1 MKQIKRLDYID
12 RAKGIAILLMILGH
26 AAPGRVILTWIF
38 AFHMPLFFIV
48 SGVLV
53 REKFRGTI
61 SFFEVKTSFKKRL
74 FQLGIP
80 YVVFS
85 LVLTLFYGFLNY
97 TTSGNW
103 GVFSYIFQIVT
114 LQGVDSLWF
123 IPCYFAA
130 EFLMKLTCMCSSKLV
145 NVIGVGSILL
155 IIVLFSLSD
164 AISSFWLLRLGI
176 KFLICYSFIYIG
188 YALSLLNLLKHL
200 NTVISIL
207 VLGMCS
213 IFALYNGFSE
223 IGSIQLNNPILFYV
237 NAIGITWTLF
247 FFLNISKDTKVMKSL
262 SFFGRNSI
270 VILCTNNII
279 IEIIRLLD
287 YRIWNNILLSWN
299 TCGAIVLSVII
310 ILIEIGLIKI
320 VNSTQAK
327 SLFGKR

>member
-123 IPCYFAA
+123 IPCYFVA
-130 EFLMKLTCMCSSKLV
+130 ENVMKLTCMRSSVFV
-145 NVIGVGSILL
+145 NIIGVSSILL
-155 IIVLFSLSD
+155 IIAFFLSEH
-164 AISSFWLLRLGI
+164 ISSFWMLRLGL
-176 KFLICYSFIYIG
+176 KFVICYSFVYIG
-188 YALSLLNLLKHL
+188 YVLCGLSLLRRL
-200 NTVISIL
+200 NGNIAIIVFCVCSIL
-207 VLGMCS
+207 
-213 IFALYNGFSE
+213 ALYNGFSE
-223 IGSIQLNNPILFYV
+223 IGSLRLNNPILYYM
-237 NAIGITWTLF
+237 NAMGITWALF
-247 FFLNISKDTKVMKSL
+247 FFLNVSKDTVVMKSL

-270 VILCTNNII
+270 IILCTNNLI
-279 IEIIRLLD
+279 IEVLRFLD
-287 YRIWNNILLSWN
+287 YRMCNNVLLSWGVG
-299 TCGAIVLSVII
+299 GAIILTAII
-310 ILIEIGLIKI
+310 IVIEIALIKL
-320 VNSTQAK
+320 VNSTNVK
-327 SLFGKR
+327 FVFGKRK